1 MARIN
6 GLLTLAFI
14 GACIYF
20 AATLGF
26 DSGAGDGPADFAEAA
41 CIDAISGRYNGQSVK
56 PYAVDRNSNGF
67 VVRASVT
74 VRGKQPAKV
83 YCLANDHGGVEE
95 LRVVEW

>member
-14 GACIYF
+14 GACIWF

-26 DSGAGDGPADFAEAA
+26 GGGASGAAAEFAEAA
-41 CIDAISGRYNGQSVK
+41 CVDAISDRYGAQAVK
-56 PYAVDRNSNGF
+56 PYAVDRNPSGF
-67 VVRASVT
+67 VVRASIT